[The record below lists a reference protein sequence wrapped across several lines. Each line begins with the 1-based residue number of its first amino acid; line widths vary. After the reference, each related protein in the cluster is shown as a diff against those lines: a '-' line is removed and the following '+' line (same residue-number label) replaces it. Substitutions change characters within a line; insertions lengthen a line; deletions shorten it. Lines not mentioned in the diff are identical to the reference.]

1 MIKKNFY
8 NLSFD
13 ELKSFLTQKLEID
26 EKKVSMRAKQIFHA
40 VYRKGLKIDE
50 ALEQLKALLKS
61 SNEPL
66 IEIFIKSIEVSER
79 GILR

>member
-1 MIKKNFY
+1 
-8 NLSFD
+8 L
-13 ELKSFLTQKLEID
+13 
-26 EKKVSMRAKQIFHA
+26 
-40 VYRKGLKIDE
+40 YRKGLKIDE